1 MELAEVIKSII
12 FFKENCLPWNRE
24 DITSEIDTGYCTESR
39 PQGRPGTMTIHQTN
53 SPLLR
58 IVLTEDAEGLLA
70 GIQAILA
77 QGLI

>member
-1 MELAEVIKSII
+1 MELAKVIKSII
-12 FFKENCLPWNRE
+12 FLKKIVYPGTARTLLQRL
-24 DITSEIDTGYCTESR
+24 IQGIVGSR
-39 PQGRPGTMTIHQTN
+39 PLGGPGTMIIHQTN

-58 IVLTEDAEGLLA
+58 IVLTEDAEGLVA